1 MTERAVHESRAGIDQ
16 PCALNGRRLDQIER
30 PAYELGREIGA
41 LLRSL
46 AAQFALEAVA
56 GDGDG
61 RRRRRER
68 HDLIDMAGITDHLVI
83 VGIHEMLLLVW
94 RATVP

>member
-1 MTERAVHESRAGIDQ
+1 MTKCAMPESRTDIDQ
-16 PCALNGRRLDQIER
+16 PCALNGRRLDEIER
-30 PAYELGREIGA
+30 PAHELGREIGA

-68 HDLIDMAGITDHLVI
+68 HDLIDMVGMTDHLTVED
-83 VGIHEMLLLVW
+83 IHKMLLLVW